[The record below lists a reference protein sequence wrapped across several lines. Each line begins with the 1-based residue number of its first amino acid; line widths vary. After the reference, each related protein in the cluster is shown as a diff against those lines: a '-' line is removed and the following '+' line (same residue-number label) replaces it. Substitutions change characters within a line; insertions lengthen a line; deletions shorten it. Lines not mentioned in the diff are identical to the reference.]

1 MKVSNKR
8 HLLSLKKDQTCLELR
23 AALHWTVSPLAF
35 THQSKSTTRHSSLST
50 VLPPT
55 LMTNALCSEQQFVG
69 FKKMCTCM
77 STGADICIF
86 LELTDVKLRQVVWMT
101 STLFSKDRVTVSV
114 YQSITQ
120 TVTNLEEQ
128 QIPFEGW
135 LSIFKFDIF
144 GTIL

>member
-1 MKVSNKR
+1 
-8 HLLSLKKDQTCLELR
+8 
-23 AALHWTVSPLAF
+23 
-35 THQSKSTTRHSSLST
+35 
-50 VLPPT
+50 
-55 LMTNALCSEQQFVG
+55 
-69 FKKMCTCM
+69 
-77 STGADICIF
+77 
-86 LELTDVKLRQVVWMT
+86 MT